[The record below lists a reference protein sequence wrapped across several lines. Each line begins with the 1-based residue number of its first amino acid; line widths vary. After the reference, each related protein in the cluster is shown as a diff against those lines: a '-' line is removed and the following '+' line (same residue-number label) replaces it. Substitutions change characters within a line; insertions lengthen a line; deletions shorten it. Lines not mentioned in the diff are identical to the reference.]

1 VRACGRADRPDPPG
15 KPEVTDS
22 DKDHISI
29 KWTPPKK
36 DGGSPITGYNVERRD
51 PKTGRWTK
59 LNSDPL
65 PVTSSTFNHCHFH
78 PFKTTFFDKSFQ
90 AVVGSSRP

>member
-1 VRACGRADRPDPPG
+1 LSLIQLPTYRYADKPDAPG

-22 DKDHISI
+22 DKDHITI
-29 KWTPPKK
+29 KWAPPKK

-65 PVTSSTFNHCHFH
+65 PVLRC
-78 PFKTTFFDKSFQ
+78 PL
-90 AVVGSSRP
+90 

>member
-1 VRACGRADRPDPPG
+1 MASAVCYADKPDPPG

-29 KWTPPKK
+29 KWAPPKK
-36 DGGSPITGYNVERRD
+36 DGGAPIKGYNVERRD

-59 LNSDPL
+59 LNSDLL
-65 PVTSSTFNHCHFH
+65 PVYMSA
-78 PFKTTFFDKSFQ
+78 FFF
-90 AVVGSSRP
+90 VGMQ